1 MLKLL
6 GKQGGVAPRKMLKDK
21 SKEEEKEKE
30 ERHGADGQ
38 AEKKQLRDHDLIMKG
53 GKNSGCSFL
62 SDRLVALVV

>member
-21 SKEEEKEKE
+21 SKEEKEKE
-30 ERHGADGQ
+30 ERRGADGQ
-38 AEKKQLRDHDLIMKG
+38 AEKKQLRDHDLFMKG